1 MRDTTF
7 EVLTLIGGPL
17 IVVMLGGGVF
27 LYTSAGIQSARAR
40 QEAGHLRDVLP
51 DATGCSPKAGDLL
64 HVEAVTTSPQ
74 TRRHVR
80 AGFVF

>member
-7 EVLTLIGGPL
+7 EVLTWIGGPQ
-17 IVVMLGGGVF
+17 IVVMMDGGVF